1 MTKYDDEI
9 REVESRLER
18 EREALRVQAQDLTST
33 ARRVVASPKGLLAAA
48 VVGFVFGELT
58 APRLRRRGG
67 REMRNQGAQPVP
79 AAKALGIG
87 GILGSAALTFVRQR
101 YGSPWVLA
109 NRAWHYYQMQKR
121 ARPRDEYAHAA
132 APRRAPAVRPAPASV
147 EPVAP
152 ATETSLRRDPSVR
165 AMDGDQARTT
175 HAAN

>member
-1 MTKYDDEI
+1 MSKYDEEI

-18 EREALRVQAQDLTST
+18 EREALRIQAQDLRST

-58 APRLRRRGG
+58 SPRRRRRGG
-67 REMRNQGAQPVP
+67 RETREQGAQPAP
-79 AAKALGIG
+79 TAKALGIG

-121 ARPRDEYAHAA
+121 ARQQDDYERARPPHRDAD
-132 APRRAPAVRPAPASV
+132 VRPAPV

-152 ATETSLRRDPSVR
+152 AAETSLRRDPGVL
-165 AMDGDQARTT
+165 MDRDRVPKT

>member
-18 EREALRVQAQDLTST
+18 EREALRVQAQDLTTT
-33 ARRVVASPKGLLAAA
+33 ARRVAASPKGLLAAA

-58 APRLRRRGG
+58 APRRRRRGG
-67 REMRNQGAQPVP
+67 PETRQQGVQP

-121 ARPRDEYAHAA
+121 ARQQYDHEQARP
-132 APRRAPAVRPAPASV
+132 PRRAAAVRSAPV

-152 ATETSLRRDPSVR
+152 AAESSLRPDPGVL
-165 AMDGDQARTT
+165 AMDRDRARKT

>member
-18 EREALRVQAQDLTST
+18 EREVLRVQAQDLTST

-48 VVGFVFGELT
+48 AVGFVFGELT
-58 APRLRRRGG
+58 APRRRRRAG
-67 REMRNQGAQPVP
+67 RDTREQGAPP

-121 ARPRDEYAHAA
+121 ARQRDDYAHSPP
-132 APRRAPAVRPAPASV
+132 PRRAAAVRPAPASV
-147 EPVAP
+147 EPLAP
-152 ATETSLRRDPSVR
+152 ATETSLRRDPGVL
-165 AMDGDQARTT
+165 AMDRDQARTT

>member
-48 VVGFVFGELT
+48 VVGFLFGELT
-58 APRLRRRGG
+58 APRRRRRSGHET
-67 REMRNQGAQPVP
+67 RQQGVQP

-87 GILGSAALTFVRQR
+87 GILGSAALTFARQR

-121 ARPRDEYAHAA
+121 TRQQDDYEHAPPA
-132 APRRAPAVRPAPASV
+132 RRAAAVRPAPV

-152 ATETSLRRDPSVR
+152 ATESGLRRDRDSGVL
-165 AMDGDQARTT
+165 AMDRDRAPKT
-175 HAAN
+175 HAAS